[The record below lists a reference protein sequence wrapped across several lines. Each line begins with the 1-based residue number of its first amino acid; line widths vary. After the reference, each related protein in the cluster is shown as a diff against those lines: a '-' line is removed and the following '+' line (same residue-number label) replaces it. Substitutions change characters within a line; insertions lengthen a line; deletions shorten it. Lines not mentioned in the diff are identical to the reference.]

1 MTIAHRRGE
10 FDALRRTQCGF
21 IQPVTE
27 PAYHLQDANL
37 SVCGEYHVQQ
47 NLAFDPKLASFG
59 AIDGVRLALDGN
71 RS

>member
-1 MTIAHRRGE
+1 MTIARRRGE
-10 FDALRRTQCGF
+10 LDALRRMLCGF

-37 SVCGEYHVQQ
+37 SRCGEYHVQQ

-59 AIDGVRLALDGN
+59 AIDGVRFTLD
-71 RS
+71 

>member
-10 FDALRRTQCGF
+10 LDALRRMQCGF

-37 SVCGEYHVQQ
+37 SVCGEYDVQQ
-47 NLAFDPKLASFG
+47 NLSFDPKLASLRG
-59 AIDGVRLALDGN
+59 IDGVRLALD
-71 RS
+71 